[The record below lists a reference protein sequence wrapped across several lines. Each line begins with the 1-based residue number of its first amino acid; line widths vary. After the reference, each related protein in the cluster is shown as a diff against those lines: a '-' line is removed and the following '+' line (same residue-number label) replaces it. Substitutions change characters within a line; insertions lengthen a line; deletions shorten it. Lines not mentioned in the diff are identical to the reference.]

1 MHYTHDQQIKMLKNY
16 KQTGNKKILDDL
28 IISNKRL
35 VFKEARNLVK
45 TNANIDIEDLI
56 QEGYVG
62 LSVAANKFSF
72 DKETSFT
79 TYALYWIK
87 QRMRIFVASNR
98 SIVRLGTT
106 QDGRKIF
113 SSLSKVMR
121 ELDKKGVEETKKVK
135 TAAKILG
142 VKEESINKMM
152 NIVSGYDVS
161 FNSPTNDNDRGACT
175 VEERYSEDNNV
186 IPDIETDI
194 CKRQFSDG
202 LKNIMIKDLTKE
214 ESFVIKSRFLDD
226 DPLTYDE
233 IAKLMRVSRQYVRTR
248 EFEALKMIK
257 ARLNLRYKLS
267 RTDFF

>member
-1 MHYTHDQQIKMLKNY
+1 MHYTHDQQIKMLKDY

-28 IISNKRL
+28 IISNKKL
-35 VFKEARNLVK
+35 VYKEAKNLVK
-45 TNANIDIEDLI
+45 TNANIDMEDLV

-62 LSVAANKFSF
+62 LSIAAKKFAF

-121 ELDKKGVEETKKVK
+121 DLDKKGVEEIKKVK

-161 FNSPTNDNDRGACT
+161 FNAPSSDQDGREST
-175 VEERYSEDNNV
+175 VEERYSQAENV

-202 LKNIMIKDLTKE
+202 IKNIMTKDLTKE
-214 ESFVIKSRFLDD
+214 ESFVIQSRFLDD

-248 EFEALKMIK
+248 EVEALKMIK

-267 RTDFF
+267 RSDFF